1 MPNQPGQKIFRIYR
15 FSKGQAAY
23 YKEFRLIPDAGMTV
37 LEGLFHILEKQDP
50 TLSFRYSCRGA
61 VCGSCAMYIN
71 GRYRL
76 ACNTM
81 VDSLKGE
88 EITISPLPHLPV
100 IKDLVVDMTS
110 FFERIEKVMPF
121 LRTLEAKQTEILQSA
136 KDREKLDIITD
147 CILCAACFSS
157 CPVNWM
163 NSSYLGPA
171 ALNKAYR
178 FLADSRDNASEERLS
193 LLDNENGIW
202 RCHGIFNCAESC
214 PKKIN
219 PANSIIQLR
228 RQALAKKL
236 KFRWIAK

>member
-1 MPNQPGQKIFRIYR
+1 MPDQQGQKIFSIYR
-15 FSKGQAAY
+15 SNKGQDARY
-23 YKEFRLIPDAGMTV
+23 EEFRLSPDKGMTV
-37 LEGLFHILEKQDP
+37 LEALFHLLEKQDP

-81 VDSLKGE
+81 VESLKGE
-88 EITISPLPHLPV
+88 RITISPLPNLPV
-100 IKDLVVDMTS
+100 IKDLVVDMAS
-110 FFERIEKVMPF
+110 FFEKIEKVMPF
-121 LRTLEAKQTEILQSA
+121 LKAIETTQTEIVQSP

-147 CILCAACFSS
+147 CILCAACYSS

-171 ALNKAYR
+171 ALNKAFR
-178 FLADSRDNASEERLS
+178 FVADSRDSAADERLS
-193 LLDNENGIW
+193 LLDNENGLW
-202 RCHGIFNCAESC
+202 RCHSIFNCTEAC
-214 PKKIN
+214 PKKIS

-228 RQALAKKL
+228 RHMIKG
-236 KFRWIAK
+236 R

>member
-1 MPNQPGQKIFRIYR
+1 MPDK
-15 FSKGQAAY
+15 
-23 YKEFRLIPDAGMTV
+23 GMTV

-81 VDSLKGE
+81 IESLKGGK
-88 EITISPLPHLPV
+88 ITIFPLPHLPV
-100 IKDLVVDMTS
+100 IKDLVVDMTA
-110 FFERIEKVMPF
+110 FFEKIEKVMPF
-121 LRTLEAKQTEILQSA
+121 LKALETTQTEISQSP

-147 CILCAACFSS
+147 CILCAACYSACS
-157 CPVNWM
+157 VNWT

-178 FLADSRDNASEERLS
+178 FLVDSRDNAAEGRLS
-193 LLDNENGIW
+193 LVDNEDGVW
-202 RCHGIFNCAESC
+202 RCHGIFNCTEAC
-214 PKKIN
+214 PKKIS
-219 PANSIIQLR
+219 PANSIVQIR
-228 RQALAKKL
+228 RQAMIKKT
-236 KFRWIAK
+236 KSGRIAK